1 MGCQDEISS
10 CSRVQEVLNV
20 MNGALDVGGTKPDP
34 TGQTKSL
41 EDLPC
46 FIHKKL
52 VTNSQMMPDNIA
64 SKG

>member
-34 TGQTKSL
+34 TG
-41 EDLPC
+41 
-46 FIHKKL
+46 
-52 VTNSQMMPDNIA
+52 
-64 SKG
+64 